1 MQETQTF
8 EDELKEVAELNLILI
23 TQNQELIAILIEETQ
38 LIDGNFLMP
47 IIMNLRLCS
56 STSWT
61 NHISVSQNTEI
72 NLWPLA

>member
-47 IIMNLRLCS
+47 IIMNL
-56 STSWT
+56 
-61 NHISVSQNTEI
+61 
-72 NLWPLA
+72 